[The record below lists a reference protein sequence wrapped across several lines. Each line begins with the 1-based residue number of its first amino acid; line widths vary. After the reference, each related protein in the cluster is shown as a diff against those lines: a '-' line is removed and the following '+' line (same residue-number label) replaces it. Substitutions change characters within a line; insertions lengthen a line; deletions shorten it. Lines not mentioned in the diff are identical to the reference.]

1 MYLMDEQLF
10 FQIAPIKYTI
20 YHDYQISSFNITYSI
35 LKYIYIFP

>member
-20 YHDYQISSFNITYSI
+20 YHDYQISSFFLI
-35 LKYIYIFP
+35 LRIPS